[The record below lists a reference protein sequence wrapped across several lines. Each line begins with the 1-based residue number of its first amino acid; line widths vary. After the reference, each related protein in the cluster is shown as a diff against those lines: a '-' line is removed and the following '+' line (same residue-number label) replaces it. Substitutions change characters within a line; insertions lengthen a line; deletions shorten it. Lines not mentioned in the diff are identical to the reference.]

1 MAVIKERIVAD
12 QAVLKRRVGVL
23 GVHSI
28 DHFAFEVPDLDEA
41 RKFYET
47 FGLDVRDEA
56 GGLGLYTFDHPHRW
70 GLVTAGSAKR
80 LRYLS
85 FGIFEDDIDAFDKH
99 LGNLGAKRIPAP
111 SGAEDNGIWIEGFD
125 GLPLNIRVAEKA
137 SPSAKSRFEAT
148 SVGPGLAGT
157 IANSKAPKVHPRYL
171 SHFALFTTDV
181 SGAIDYYEKTLGFR
195 LSDRSGPAV
204 AFLHGPH
211 GSDHHLLALV
221 MSDHVGMHHQSW
233 DVGSIQ
239 EVGLGSGQMARA
251 GFTRGWGLGR
261 HVIGAR
267 SEEHTSELQS

>member
-85 FGIFEDDIDAFDKH
+85 F
-99 LGNLGAKRIPAP
+99 
-111 SGAEDNGIWIEGFD
+111 
-125 GLPLNIRVAEKA
+125 
-137 SPSAKSRFEAT
+137 
-148 SVGPGLAGT
+148 
-157 IANSKAPKVHPRYL
+157 
-171 SHFALFTTDV
+171 
-181 SGAIDYYEKTLGFR
+181 
-195 LSDRSGPAV
+195 
-204 AFLHGPH
+204 
-211 GSDHHLLALV
+211 
-221 MSDHVGMHHQSW
+221 
-233 DVGSIQ
+233 
-239 EVGLGSGQMARA
+239 
-251 GFTRGWGLGR
+251 
-261 HVIGAR
+261 R
-267 SEEHTSELQS
+267 SEEHTSELQSQMSISYAVFCLKQQTT

>member
-1 MAVIKERIVAD
+1 MRISDWSSDVCSSD
-12 QAVLKRRVGVL
+12 L
-23 GVHSI
+23 
-28 DHFAFEVPDLDEA
+28 EVPDLDEA

-157 IANSKAPKVHPRYL
+157 IANSKAPKVNPRYL

-181 SGAIDYYEKTLGFR
+181 SGAIDYYEKT
-195 LSDRSGPAV
+195 
-204 AFLHGPH
+204 
-211 GSDHHLLALV
+211 
-221 MSDHVGMHHQSW
+221 
-233 DVGSIQ
+233 
-239 EVGLGSGQMARA
+239 
-251 GFTRGWGLGR
+251 
-261 HVIGAR
+261 R
-267 SEEHTSELQS
+267 SEEHTSELQSLMRIPYAVFCLKKKKN